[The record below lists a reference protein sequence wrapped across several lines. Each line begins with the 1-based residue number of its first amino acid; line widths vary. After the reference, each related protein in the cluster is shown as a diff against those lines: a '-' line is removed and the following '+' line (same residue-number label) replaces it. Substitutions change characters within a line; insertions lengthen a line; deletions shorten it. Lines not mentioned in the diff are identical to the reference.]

1 MSPDFCASSLFFFG
15 WPLISAAL
23 LLYIVALIAPNP
35 ANVFAWDSLH
45 TTSQNV
51 VELLLYSTGT
61 PSALVSVSGARVAAG
76 LPVVRS
82 VGCPACL
89 SAEVSP
95 ARWQTGGHTHQTI
108 RRTVSSS
115 WKHTRSRRLF
125 WVCMLLPLASNW
137 IPVKSF
143 QSSDL
148 TQLLTYYWFNTHRRW
163 NTLQAV
169 ISSNQRNMRISCLLS
184 ICLCIYAPS
193 HGPYAWLQAASV
205 RSDLPDAHCSVQLH
219 SLPMPSLSHITLD
232 RFCLSAPRLK
242 CILLTPL
249 WP

>member
-95 ARWQTGGHTHQTI
+95 AR
-108 RRTVSSS
+108 
-115 WKHTRSRRLF
+115 
-125 WVCMLLPLASNW
+125 
-137 IPVKSF
+137 
-143 QSSDL
+143 
-148 TQLLTYYWFNTHRRW
+148 
-163 NTLQAV
+163 
-169 ISSNQRNMRISCLLS
+169 
-184 ICLCIYAPS
+184 
-193 HGPYAWLQAASV
+193 
-205 RSDLPDAHCSVQLH
+205 
-219 SLPMPSLSHITLD
+219 
-232 RFCLSAPRLK
+232 
-242 CILLTPL
+242 
-249 WP
+249 

>member
-35 ANVFAWDSLH
+35 ANVFVWDSLH

-143 QSSDL
+143 QSSDFWHSRWLITDL
-148 TQLLTYYWFNTHRRW
+148 TDLTHTEDETHFRQW
-163 NTLQAV
+163 SVLIKETWEFHV
-169 ISSNQRNMRISCLLS
+169 CCLFVCAFMPHAMAHMHDCRQHRFALIFLMLTVVCNS
-184 ICLCIYAPS
+184 TVYQCLPF
-193 HGPYAWLQAASV
+193 HT
-205 RSDLPDAHCSVQLH
+205 
-219 SLPMPSLSHITLD
+219 SL
-232 RFCLSAPRLK
+232 
-242 CILLTPL
+242 
-249 WP
+249 